1 MNANEYINGM
11 ADLIRTTSAEYVK
24 VEDVN
29 GNRKRI
35 AAKFHSV
42 SEMNSEMKKAFI
54 ANAETLKAL
63 NAGLKALRATGE
75 IKSASQGYA
84 PLVLER
90 AIEFRMD
97 FGF

>member
-11 ADLIRTTSAEYVK
+11 ADLLRTTSAEYVK

-29 GNRKRI
+29 GKKRI

-42 SEMNSEMKKAFI
+42 SEMNAEMKKAFI
-54 ANAETLKAL
+54 ANAETLKVL
-63 NAGLKALRATGE
+63 NAGLKALRAAGE

-90 AIEFRMD
+90 AIEYRMD
-97 FGF
+97 FLF

>member
-11 ADLIRTTSAEYVK
+11 ADLLRTTDAEYVK
-24 VEDVN
+24 VENVN
-29 GNRKRI
+29 GKKRI
-35 AAKFHSV
+35 AAKFPSV
-42 SEMNSEMKKAFI
+42 DAMRSEMKKAFT
-54 ANAETLKAL
+54 ANMETLQAL

-84 PLVLER
+84 PLALER
-90 AIEFRMD
+90 AIEYRMD

>member
-1 MNANEYINGM
+1 MNANEYINEM
-11 ADLIRTTSAEYVK
+11 ADLLRTTSAEYVK

-29 GNRKRI
+29 GKKRI

>member
-24 VEDVN
+24 VEDID
-29 GNRKRI
+29 GRKRI
-35 AAKFHSV
+35 AAKFRSV

-63 NAGLKALRATGE
+63 NAGLKDLRASGE
-75 IKSASQGYA
+75 IKSATNCWA
-84 PLVLER
+84 PTLLEGG
-90 AIEFRMD
+90 IELRMD

>member
-11 ADLIRTTSAEYVK
+11 ADLLRTTSAEYVK

-29 GNRKRI
+29 GGKRI
-35 AAKFHSV
+35 AAKFPSV
-42 SEMNSEMKKAFI
+42 DAMRSEMKKAFA
-54 ANAETLKAL
+54 ANMETLQSL

-90 AIEFRMD
+90 AIEYRMD

>member
-11 ADLIRTTSAEYVK
+11 ADLIRTTGADVRI
-24 VEDVN
+24 EDID
-29 GNRKRI
+29 GKKRI

-42 SEMNSEMKKAFI
+42 SEMNTEMKKAFT
-54 ANAETLKAL
+54 ANMETLQAL

-84 PLVLER
+84 PLVLEC
-90 AIEFRMD
+90 AIEYRMD

>member
-11 ADLIRTTSAEYVK
+11 ADLLRATSAEYVK
-24 VEDVN
+24 VEDID
-29 GNRKRI
+29 GKKRI

-42 SEMNSEMKKAFI
+42 SEMNAEMKKAFI

-63 NAGLKALRATGE
+63 NAGLKVLRASGE
-75 IKSASQGYA
+75 IKSATNCWA
-84 PLVLER
+84 PALLEGG
-90 AIEFRMD
+90 IELRMD

>member
-11 ADLIRTTSAEYVK
+11 ADLLRTTSAEYVK

-29 GNRKRI
+29 GKKRI
-35 AAKFHSV
+35 AARFPSV
-42 SEMNSEMKKAFI
+42 DAMRSEMKKAFT
-54 ANAETLKAL
+54 ANMETLQAL

-75 IKSASQGYA
+75 IKSATQGYA

-90 AIEFRMD
+90 AIEYRMD

>member
-11 ADLIRTTSAEYVK
+11 ADLLRTTDAEYVK

-29 GNRKRI
+29 GKKRI
-35 AAKFHSV
+35 AARFPSV
-42 SEMNSEMKKAFI
+42 DAMRSEMKKAFT
-54 ANAETLKAL
+54 ANMETLQAL
-63 NAGLKALRATGE
+63 NAGLKALRASGE
-75 IKSASQGYA
+75 IKSATQGYA

-90 AIEFRMD
+90 AIEYRMD

>member
-11 ADLIRTTSAEYVK
+11 ADLLRTTGAEYVK

-29 GNRKRI
+29 GKKRI
-35 AAKFHSV
+35 AARFPSV
-42 SEMNSEMKKAFI
+42 DAMRSEMKKAFT
-54 ANAETLKAL
+54 ANMETLQAL
-63 NAGLKALRATGE
+63 NAGLKALRASGE
-75 IKSASQGYA
+75 IKSATQGYA

-90 AIEFRMD
+90 AIEYRMD

>member
-11 ADLIRTTSAEYVK
+11 ADLIRTTGAEYVK
-24 VEDVN
+24 VENID
-29 GNRKRI
+29 GKKRI

-63 NAGLKALRATGE
+63 NAGLKALRASGE
-75 IKSASQGYA
+75 IKSASNSWA
-84 PLVLER
+84 PTLLEGG
-90 AIEFRMD
+90 IELRMD

>member
-11 ADLIRTTSAEYVK
+11 ADLLRTTGAEYVK

-29 GNRKRI
+29 GKKRI
-35 AAKFHSV
+35 AAKFPSV
-42 SEMNSEMKKAFI
+42 DAMRAEMKKAFT
-54 ANAETLKAL
+54 ANMETLQAL
-63 NAGLKALRATGE
+63 NAGLKALRASGE
-75 IKSASQGYA
+75 IKSATQGYA

-90 AIEFRMD
+90 AIEYRMD

>member
-11 ADLIRTTSAEYVK
+11 AGLIRTTSAEYVK
-24 VEDVN
+24 VEDID
-29 GNRKRI
+29 GKKRI

-63 NAGLKALRATGE
+63 NAGLKVLRASGE
-75 IKSASQGYA
+75 IKSATNCWA
-84 PLVLER
+84 PTLLEGG
-90 AIEFRMD
+90 IELRMD

>member
-11 ADLIRTTSAEYVK
+11 ADLLRTTGAEYVK

-29 GNRKRI
+29 GKKRI
-35 AAKFHSV
+35 AAKFPSV
-42 SEMNSEMKKAFI
+42 DAMRSEMKKAFT
-54 ANAETLKAL
+54 ANMETLQAL
-63 NAGLKALRATGE
+63 NAGLKALRASGE
-75 IKSASQGYA
+75 IKSATQGYA

-90 AIEFRMD
+90 AIEYRMD

>member
-11 ADLIRTTSAEYVK
+11 ADLLRTTSAEYVK

-29 GNRKRI
+29 GKKRI

-63 NAGLKALRATGE
+63 NVGLKALRASGE

>member
-11 ADLIRTTSAEYVK
+11 AGLLRTTSAEYVK

-29 GNRKRI
+29 GKKRI

-54 ANAETLKAL
+54 ANAEPLKAL
-63 NAGLKALRATGE
+63 NAGLKALRASGE
-75 IKSASQGYA
+75 IKSATNCWA
-84 PLVLER
+84 PTLLEGG
-90 AIEFRMD
+90 IELRMD

>member
-11 ADLIRTTSAEYVK
+11 ADLLRTTSAEYVK
-24 VEDVN
+24 VEDVS
-29 GNRKRI
+29 GRKRI

-63 NAGLKALRATGE
+63 NAGLKALRASGE
-75 IKSASQGYA
+75 IKSATNCWA
-84 PLVLER
+84 PALLEGGV
-90 AIEFRMD
+90 ELRMD

>member
-11 ADLIRTTSAEYVK
+11 ADLLRTTGAEYVK
-24 VEDVN
+24 VEDID
-29 GNRKRI
+29 GRKRI

-42 SEMNSEMKKAFI
+42 GEMNSEMKKAFI

-63 NAGLKALRATGE
+63 NAGLKALRASGE
-75 IKSASQGYA
+75 IKSATNSWAQT
-84 PLVLER
+84 LLEGGM
-90 AIEFRMD
+90 EFRMD

>member
-1 MNANEYINGM
+1 MNANKYINGM
-11 ADLIRTTSAEYVK
+11 ADLIRTTGAEYVK
-24 VEDVN
+24 VENID
-29 GNRKRI
+29 GKKRI

-63 NAGLKALRATGE
+63 NAGLKVLRASGE
-75 IKSASQGYA
+75 IKSATNCWA
-84 PLVLER
+84 PTLLEGG
-90 AIEFRMD
+90 IELRMD

>member
-11 ADLIRTTSAEYVK
+11 ADLIRTTGAEYVK
-24 VEDVN
+24 VEDID
-29 GNRKRI
+29 GKKRI

>member
-11 ADLIRTTSAEYVK
+11 ADLLRTTSAEYVK

-29 GNRKRI
+29 GKKRI
-35 AAKFHSV
+35 AAKFPSV
-42 SEMNSEMKKAFI
+42 DAMRSEMKKAFT
-54 ANAETLKAL
+54 ANMETLQAL
-63 NAGLKALRATGE
+63 NAGLKALRAAGE

-84 PLVLER
+84 PLVLEH
-90 AIEFRMD
+90 AIEYRMD

>member
-29 GNRKRI
+29 GKKRI

-42 SEMNSEMKKAFI
+42 SEMNAEMKKAFI

-63 NAGLKALRATGE
+63 NAGLKALRASGE
-75 IKSASQGYA
+75 IKSASNRWA
-84 PLVLER
+84 PTLLEGG
-90 AIEFRMD
+90 IEFRMD

>member
-11 ADLIRTTSAEYVK
+11 ADLLRTTGADVRI
-24 VEDVN
+24 EDID
-29 GNRKRI
+29 GKKRI

-42 SEMNSEMKKAFI
+42 SEMNTEMKKAFT
-54 ANAETLKAL
+54 ANMETLQAL
-63 NAGLKALRATGE
+63 NAGLKALRASGE

-84 PLVLER
+84 PLALER
-90 AIEFRMD
+90 AIEYRMD

>member
-24 VEDVN
+24 IEDID
-29 GNRKRI
+29 GKKRI
-35 AAKFHSV
+35 AAKFPSV
-42 SEMNSEMKKAFI
+42 DAMRSEMKKAFT
-54 ANAETLKAL
+54 ANMETLQAL
-63 NAGLKALRATGE
+63 NAGLKALRASGE

-84 PLVLER
+84 PLVLEH
-90 AIEFRMD
+90 AIEYRMD

>member
-11 ADLIRTTSAEYVK
+11 ADLLRTTSAEYVK

-29 GNRKRI
+29 GKKRI

-63 NAGLKALRATGE
+63 NAGLKALRASGE
-75 IKSASQGYA
+75 IKSATNCWA
-84 PLVLER
+84 PTLEGG
-90 AIEFRMD
+90 IELRMD

>member
-24 VEDVN
+24 VEDID
-29 GNRKRI
+29 GRKRI

-63 NAGLKALRATGE
+63 NAGLKALRGSGE
-75 IKSASQGYA
+75 IKSATNCWA
-84 PLVLER
+84 PALLEGG
-90 AIEFRMD
+90 IELRMD